1 MKTKQFGM
9 MALALLMSVA
19 TFSQKAE
26 LKAADKAL
34 KKGNFNAT
42 IAALN
47 TAEPL
52 IANAEATYQ
61 AKYYYLKGMALYA
74 NGTKPESI
82 DAVAGAFNK
91 LIAIE
96 KESGDNTYSQEAGET
111 LNTIINNAAED
122 AQKAYKSAQAMKDD
136 AGYIKAAKNYE
147 RVFLLSPADT
157 SYLNNSAMLLAVG
170 KAYEKSNEQYQQLL
184 DLGYTGSSITYSA
197 TSTVNDEVV
206 YFNSKKDMDQKVK
219 LGIAKDPETKIT
231 KSKVNDIIK
240 AIATNYGRLE
250 NNEKALE
257 FISKARAINPND
269 YDLVIEEANVYYR
282 MGDDTKFKEKLEE
295 AIKLNPTDA
304 NLYFNVG
311 VMNMNLGDNEAATIS
326 FKKAIE
332 LKPDFGDAYNNLG
345 AMVLDKAKP
354 VQEELD
360 ANAMN
365 FKKYDEI
372 KVEKLLPIY
381 REALSYYE
389 KAQQLIPEDESLKNL
404 VNSLYENLEIDKK
417 IE

>member
-1 MKTKQFGM
+1 MKTKKIGM
-9 MALALLMSVA
+9 FALALLLSVA
-19 TFSQKAE
+19 TFSQKSE
-26 LKAADKAL
+26 LKAADKAV
-34 KKGNFNAT
+34 KKGDFSTAT
-42 IAALN
+42 TILN
-47 TAEPL
+47 GAEGL
-52 IANAEATYQ
+52 IANAEAKYQ

-74 NGTKPESI
+74 NGTKPANI
-82 DAVAGAFNK
+82 NDAAAAFNQ

-96 KESGDNTYSQEAGET
+96 KKSGNNTYSNEASTT
-111 LNTIINNAAED
+111 LKSIIDKADADALAAY
-122 AQKAYKSAQAMKDD
+122 QSASATQDD

-157 SYLNNSAMLLAVG
+157 AYLNNSAMLLAVG

-184 DLGYTGSSITYSA
+184 DMGYTGIATTYQA
-197 TSTVNDEVV
+197 TSTVNGEPIA
-206 YFNSKKDMDQKVK
+206 YNSQKEMNQQVK
-219 LGIAKDPETKIT
+219 LGIAKDPKTDVS
-231 KSKVNDIIK
+231 KSKVNGIIK

-257 FISKARAINPND
+257 FIEKARIASPND

-282 MGDDTKFKEKLEE
+282 MGNDAMFKEKLEE
-295 AIKLNPTDA
+295 AIKLNPTDP

-311 VMNMNLGDNEAATIS
+311 VMNMNLGDNEAAAIS

-345 AMVLDKAKP
+345 AMALDKAKP

-365 FKKYDEI
+365 FKKYDQI
-372 KVEKLLPIY
+372 KAKKLIPIY
-381 REALSYYE
+381 REALTYYE
-389 KAQQLIPEDESLKNL
+389 KAHELIPDDEALKNL
-404 VNSLYENLEIDKK
+404 VNSLYENLDMDKK